1 MRIKR
6 GLFEFLSLF
15 ISLGFI
21 TLYSPSPVD
30 GVMPIGQIQGR
41 EMISPFLDQKVTFR
55 GIVTGTIEDQ
65 NTRGLRYYTFFAQ
78 DLLGFE
84 DGDPL
89 SSDGIAIFLGR
100 KKPLVSTGDIVY
112 VTGKVTEYYG
122 LTEIDDDGLWLTIES
137 RNNPLPMPVEL
148 DPPAAMQE
156 SETYFERLEGMF
168 VSVPRA
174 VTVGPTHEGCGL
186 AIVREDT
193 QLERVF
199 RRDVSDPAGQIINV
213 INASDVDCTGLPPLA
228 VGDLVEGLEGPLTF
242 HFDRYK
248 IIQQNLSD
256 LELSQAEHEVLSSYI
271 PLAPSQVSVASFNL
285 DNYFDVVD
293 DTGDI
298 AEPKFNEV
306 ELAQKQEKL
315 TSTIADVLSCPTLIG
330 VQEVENVSLLIELSD
345 RLIPKCG
352 FTYAVSHLDAPDS
365 RGSDLALL
373 SDPRRVD
380 VLTVSQHQTCSIL
393 ETGVFD
399 PSIQCPNGKE
409 PLFSRP
415 PLLVNLDINGQP
427 LSIFI
432 NHFKSKREGEIE
444 TAPRRLAQAQ
454 HLLELV
460 SATIT
465 PDKDTATMVLGDFND
480 YDKSSVMEVLLDS
493 GSLIDGLEEIPEVE
507 RYSYIFDGASQ
518 LVDWILVT
526 PWLKERIVKSNIFH
540 INADYP
546 YQIGQSLQDDEIYL
560 RSGDHDIPLL
570 VLDLAEDFKGVVEIP
585 AVEESSAKLLE
596 EIPATATLPTP
607 KELDPAPTPMAT
619 TEDIVV
625 DIENTPELPL
635 RDGESTQNEN
645 IEIIQREDGAS
656 RYIPDWTIALAG
668 STLIVAA
675 VLVFLWLR
683 HRRADG

>member
-21 TLYSPSPVD
+21 SLFSPRPAD

-41 EMISPFLDQKVTFR
+41 EMISPYLEKKVTFR
-55 GIVTGTIEDQ
+55 GVVTGAIEDQ
-65 NTRGLRYYTFFAQ
+65 NTRGTVYYTIFAQ
-78 DLLGFE
+78 DLPGFE
-84 DGDPL
+84 DGDHL

-100 KKPLVSTGDIVY
+100 NKPLVATGDIIN

-122 LTEIDDDGLWLTIES
+122 LTEIDDEGLWLTIES
-137 RNNPLPMPVEL
+137 HNNPLPLSVEL
-148 DPPAAMQE
+148 NPPAGMQE
-156 SETYFERLEGMF
+156 SEIYFERLEGMF
-168 VSVPRA
+168 VSVPKA
-174 VTVGPTHEGCGL
+174 VTVGPAHEGCGL

-199 RRDVSDPAGQIINV
+199 RRDINDPAGMIINV
-213 INASDVDCTGLPPLA
+213 INATDVDCTGLPPLA
-228 VGDLVEGLEGPLTF
+228 IGDLVEGLAGPLTF

-248 IIQQNLSD
+248 IIQRNLED
-256 LELSQAEHEVLSSYI
+256 LEYFQADHEVKSSHI
-271 PLAPSQVSVASFNL
+271 PLTPSQVSLASFNL
-285 DNYFDVVD
+285 DDYFDVVD

-298 AEPKFNEV
+298 AEPKYNEV

-315 TSTIADVLSCPTLIG
+315 TSAIADVLSCPTLIG
-330 VQEVENVSLLIELSD
+330 VQEVEKELLLIELSD

-373 SDPRRVD
+373 SDQRRVD
-380 VLTVSQHQTCSIL
+380 VLTISQHQSCSVL

-399 PSIQCPNGKE
+399 PSIKCQNGEE

-415 PLLVNLDINGQP
+415 PLLVNVDIDGQS

-432 NHFKSKREGEIE
+432 NHFKSKRGGELE

-460 SATIT
+460 SATMT
-465 PDKDTATMVLGDFND
+465 PDKDTAIVVLGDFND
-480 YDKSSVMEVLLDS
+480 YDKSSVMEILLES
-493 GSLIDGLEEIPEVE
+493 GSLIDGLERVPESE

-526 PWLKERIVKSNIFH
+526 PWLKDRIVSANIFH

-546 YQIGQSLQDDEIYL
+546 YQLGLSLNDDEIHL
-560 RSGDHDIPLL
+560 RSSDHDIPLV
-570 VLDLAEDFKGVVEIP
+570 VLDFAEDFDRVVGNP
-585 AVEESSAKLLE
+585 AIEESSENLVE
-596 EIPATATLPTP
+596 GISATAVIPSP
-607 KELDPAPTPMAT
+607 IELDPALTPTASA
-619 TEDIVV
+619 EDILE
-625 DIENTPELPL
+625 DNENVTELPL
-635 RDGESTQNEN
+635 VEGEASNNEN
-645 IEIIQREDGAS
+645 TELTQKEDGVN
-656 RYIPDWTIALAG
+656 RYRPVWTTALAG
-668 STLIVAA
+668 SA
-675 VLVFLWLR
+675 VIIAIGLVFMWLR
-683 HRRADG
+683 HSRASG

>member
-21 TLYSPSPVD
+21 SLYSPRPAD

-41 EMISPFLDQKVTFR
+41 EMISPYLEKKVTFR
-55 GIVTGTIEDQ
+55 GVVTGAIEDQ
-65 NTRGLRYYTFFAQ
+65 NTRGTVYYTIFAQ
-78 DLLGFE
+78 DLPGFE
-84 DGDPL
+84 DGDHL

-100 KKPLVSTGDIVY
+100 NKPLVATGDIIN

-122 LTEIDDDGLWLTIES
+122 LTEIDDEGLWLTIES
-137 RNNPLPMPVEL
+137 HNNPLPLSVEL
-148 DPPAAMQE
+148 NPPAGMQE

-168 VSVPRA
+168 VSVPKA
-174 VTVGPTHEGCGL
+174 VTVGPAHEGCGL

-199 RRDVSDPAGQIINV
+199 RRDINDPAGMIINV
-213 INASDVDCTGLPPLA
+213 INATDVDCTGLPPLA
-228 VGDLVEGLEGPLTF
+228 IGDLVEGLAGPLTF

-248 IIQQNLSD
+248 IIQRNLED
-256 LELSQAEHEVLSSYI
+256 LEYFQADHEVKSSHI
-271 PLAPSQVSVASFNL
+271 PLTPSQVSLASFNL
-285 DNYFDVVD
+285 DDYFDVVD

-298 AEPKFNEV
+298 AEPKYNEV

-315 TSTIADVLSCPTLIG
+315 TSAIADVLSCPTLIG
-330 VQEVENVSLLIELSD
+330 VQEVEKELLLIELSD

-373 SDPRRVD
+373 SDQRRVD
-380 VLTVSQHQTCSIL
+380 VLTISQHQSCSVL

-399 PSIQCPNGKE
+399 PSIKCQNGEE

-415 PLLVNLDINGQP
+415 PLLVNVDIDGQS

-432 NHFKSKREGEIE
+432 NHFKSKRGGELE

-460 SATIT
+460 SATMT
-465 PDKDTATMVLGDFND
+465 PDKDTAIVVLGDFND
-480 YDKSSVMEVLLDS
+480 YDKSSVMEILLES
-493 GSLIDGLEEIPEVE
+493 GSLIDGLERVPESE

-526 PWLKERIVKSNIFH
+526 PWLKDRIVSANIFH

-546 YQIGQSLQDDEIYL
+546 YQLGLSLNDDEIHL
-560 RSGDHDIPLL
+560 RSSDHDIPLV
-570 VLDLAEDFKGVVEIP
+570 VLDFAEDFDRVVGNP
-585 AVEESSAKLLE
+585 AIEESSENLVE
-596 EIPATATLPTP
+596 GISATAVIPSP
-607 KELDPAPTPMAT
+607 IELDPALTPTASA
-619 TEDIVV
+619 EDILE
-625 DIENTPELPL
+625 DNENVTELPL
-635 RDGESTQNEN
+635 VEGEASNNEN
-645 IEIIQREDGAS
+645 TELTQKEDGVN
-656 RYIPDWTIALAG
+656 RYRPVWTTALAG
-668 STLIVAA
+668 SA
-675 VLVFLWLR
+675 VIIAIGLVFMWLR
-683 HRRADG
+683 HSRASG

>member
-21 TLYSPSPVD
+21 SLYSPRPAD

-41 EMISPFLDQKVTFR
+41 EMISPYLEKKVTFR
-55 GIVTGTIEDQ
+55 GIVTGAIEDQ
-65 NTRGLRYYTFFAQ
+65 NTRGTVYYTIFAQ
-78 DLLGFE
+78 DLPGFE

-100 KKPLVSTGDIVY
+100 NKPQVATGDIIY
-112 VTGKVTEYYG
+112 VSGKVTEYYG
-122 LTEIDDDGLWLTIES
+122 LTEIDDEGLWLTIES
-137 RNNPLPMPVEL
+137 HNNPLPLSVEL
-148 DPPAAMQE
+148 NPPAGMQE

-168 VSVPRA
+168 VSVSRA

-186 AIVREDT
+186 AIIREDT

-199 RRDVSDPAGQIINV
+199 RRNINDPSGMIINV

-228 VGDLVEGLEGPLTF
+228 IGDRVAGLMGPLTF

-248 IIQQNLSD
+248 IIQQNLED
-256 LELSQAEHEVLSSYI
+256 LEYFQADHQLLSSHI
-271 PLAPSQVSVASFNL
+271 PLTPSQVSLASFNL
-285 DNYFDVVD
+285 DDYFDVVD

-306 ELAQKQEKL
+306 ELARKQEKL
-315 TSTIADVLSCPTLIG
+315 TSAIADVLSCPTLIG
-330 VQEVENVSLLIELSD
+330 VQEVENELLLIELSD

-373 SDPRRVD
+373 SDPRRVN
-380 VLTVSQHQTCSIL
+380 VLTISQHQSCSVL

-399 PSIQCPNGKE
+399 PTIQCPNGEE

-415 PLLVNLDINGQP
+415 PLLVNVDIDGQS

-432 NHFKSKREGEIE
+432 NHFKSKRGGELE

-460 SATIT
+460 SATMA
-465 PDKDTATMVLGDFND
+465 PDRDTAIVVLGDFND
-480 YDKSSVMEVLLDS
+480 YDKSSVMEVLLES
-493 GSLIDGLEEIPEVE
+493 GILIDGLERVPESE

-526 PWLKERIVKSNIFH
+526 PWLKDRIVSANIFH

-546 YQIGQSLQDDEIYL
+546 YQLGLSLNDVEIHL
-560 RSGDHDIPLL
+560 RSSDHDIPLV
-570 VLDLAEDFKGVVEIP
+570 VLDFAEDFDQVVENPSIEGSSVYL
-585 AVEESSAKLLE
+585 VEG
-596 EIPATATLPTP
+596 IPATAAIPSP
-607 KELDPAPTPMAT
+607 IELDPALTPTAS
-619 TEDIVV
+619 TEDILE
-625 DIENTPELPL
+625 DSENITELPL
-635 RDGESTQNEN
+635 AEGEATNNEN
-645 IEIIQREDGAS
+645 TDLIQKEDGVN
-656 RYIPDWTIALAG
+656 RYRPVWTTVLAG
-668 STLIVAA
+668 SA
-675 VLVFLWLR
+675 VIIAVGLVFMWLR
-683 HRRADG
+683 HTKASG

>member
-21 TLYSPSPVD
+21 SLYSPRPAD

-41 EMISPFLDQKVTFR
+41 EMISPYLEKKVTFR
-55 GIVTGTIEDQ
+55 GVVTGAIEDQ
-65 NTRGLRYYTFFAQ
+65 NTRGTVYYTIFAQ
-78 DLLGFE
+78 DLPGFE
-84 DGDPL
+84 DGDHL

-100 KKPLVSTGDIVY
+100 NKPLVATGDIIN

-122 LTEIDDDGLWLTIES
+122 LTEIDDEGLWLTIES
-137 RNNPLPMPVEL
+137 HNNPLPLSVEL
-148 DPPAAMQE
+148 NPPAGMQE

-168 VSVPRA
+168 VSVPKA
-174 VTVGPTHEGCGL
+174 VTVGPAHEGCGL

-199 RRDVSDPAGQIINV
+199 RRDINDPAGMIINV
-213 INASDVDCTGLPPLA
+213 INATDVDCTGLPPLA
-228 VGDLVEGLEGPLTF
+228 IGDLVEGLAGPLTF

-248 IIQQNLSD
+248 IIQQNLED
-256 LELSQAEHEVLSSYI
+256 LEYFQADHEVKSSHI
-271 PLAPSQVSVASFNL
+271 PLTPSQISLASFNL
-285 DNYFDVVD
+285 DDYFDVVD

-298 AEPKFNEV
+298 AEPKYNEV

-315 TSTIADVLSCPTLIG
+315 TSAIADVLSCPTLIG
-330 VQEVENVSLLIELSD
+330 VQEVEKELLLIELSD

-373 SDPRRVD
+373 SDQRRVD
-380 VLTVSQHQTCSIL
+380 VLTISQHQSCSVL

-399 PSIQCPNGKE
+399 PSIKCQNGEE

-415 PLLVNLDINGQP
+415 PLLVNVDIDGQS

-432 NHFKSKREGEIE
+432 NHFKSKRGGELE

-460 SATIT
+460 SATMT
-465 PDKDTATMVLGDFND
+465 PDKDTAIVVLGDFND
-480 YDKSSVMEVLLDS
+480 YDKSSVMEILLES
-493 GSLIDGLEEIPEVE
+493 GSLIDGLERVPESE

-526 PWLKERIVKSNIFH
+526 PWLKDRIVSANIFH

-546 YQIGQSLQDDEIYL
+546 YQLGLSLNDDEIHL
-560 RSGDHDIPLL
+560 RSSDHDIPLV
-570 VLDLAEDFKGVVEIP
+570 VLDFAEDFDRVVGNP
-585 AVEESSAKLLE
+585 AIEESSENLVE
-596 EIPATATLPTP
+596 GISATAVIPSP
-607 KELDPAPTPMAT
+607 IELDPALTPTASA
-619 TEDIVV
+619 EDILE
-625 DIENTPELPL
+625 DNENVTELPL
-635 RDGESTQNEN
+635 VEGEASNNEN
-645 IEIIQREDGAS
+645 TELTQKEDGVN
-656 RYIPDWTIALAG
+656 RYRSVWTTALAG
-668 STLIVAA
+668 SA
-675 VLVFLWLR
+675 VIIAIGLVFMWLR
-683 HRRADG
+683 HSRASG

>member
-21 TLYSPSPVD
+21 SLYSPRPAD

-41 EMISPFLDQKVTFR
+41 EMISPYLEKKVTFR
-55 GIVTGTIEDQ
+55 GVVTGAIEDQ
-65 NTRGLRYYTFFAQ
+65 NTRGTVYYTIFAQ
-78 DLLGFE
+78 DLPGFE
-84 DGDPL
+84 DGDHL

-100 KKPLVSTGDIVY
+100 NKPLVATGDIIN

-122 LTEIDDDGLWLTIES
+122 LTEIDDEGLWLTIES
-137 RNNPLPMPVEL
+137 HNNPLPLSVEL
-148 DPPAAMQE
+148 NPPAGMQE

-168 VSVPRA
+168 VSVPKA
-174 VTVGPTHEGCGL
+174 VTVGPAHEGCGL

-199 RRDVSDPAGQIINV
+199 RRDINDPAGMIINV
-213 INASDVDCTGLPPLA
+213 INATDVDCTGLPPLA
-228 VGDLVEGLEGPLTF
+228 IGDLVEGLAGPLTF

-248 IIQQNLSD
+248 IIQQNLED
-256 LELSQAEHEVLSSYI
+256 LEYFQADHEVKSSHI
-271 PLAPSQVSVASFNL
+271 PLTPSQISLASFNL
-285 DNYFDVVD
+285 DDYFDVVD

-298 AEPKFNEV
+298 AEPKYNEV

-315 TSTIADVLSCPTLIG
+315 TSAIADVLSCPTLIG
-330 VQEVENVSLLIELSD
+330 VQEVEKELLLIELSD

-373 SDPRRVD
+373 SDQRRVD
-380 VLTVSQHQTCSIL
+380 VLTISQHQSCSVL

-399 PSIQCPNGKE
+399 PSIKCQNGEE

-415 PLLVNLDINGQP
+415 PLLVNVDIDGQS

-432 NHFKSKREGEIE
+432 NHFKSKRGGELE

-460 SATIT
+460 SATMT
-465 PDKDTATMVLGDFND
+465 PDKDTAIVVLGDFND
-480 YDKSSVMEVLLDS
+480 YDKSSVMEILLES
-493 GSLIDGLEEIPEVE
+493 GSLIDGLERVPESE

-526 PWLKERIVKSNIFH
+526 PWLKDRIVSANIFH

-546 YQIGQSLQDDEIYL
+546 YQLGLSLNDDEIHL
-560 RSGDHDIPLL
+560 RSSDHDIPLV
-570 VLDLAEDFKGVVEIP
+570 VLDFAEDFDRVVGNP
-585 AVEESSAKLLE
+585 AIEESSENLVE
-596 EIPATATLPTP
+596 GISATAVIPSP
-607 KELDPAPTPMAT
+607 IELDPALTPTASA
-619 TEDIVV
+619 EDILE
-625 DIENTPELPL
+625 DNENVTELPL
-635 RDGESTQNEN
+635 VEGEASNNEN
-645 IEIIQREDGAS
+645 TELTQKEDGVN
-656 RYIPDWTIALAG
+656 RYRPVWTTALAG
-668 STLIVAA
+668 SA
-675 VLVFLWLR
+675 VIIAIGLVFMWLR
-683 HRRADG
+683 HSRASG

>member
-21 TLYSPSPVD
+21 SLYSPRPAD

-41 EMISPFLDQKVTFR
+41 EMISPYLEKKVTFR
-55 GIVTGTIEDQ
+55 GVVTGAIEDQ
-65 NTRGLRYYTFFAQ
+65 NTRGTVYYTIFAQ
-78 DLLGFE
+78 DLPGFE
-84 DGDPL
+84 DGDHL

-100 KKPLVSTGDIVY
+100 NKPLVATGDIIN

-122 LTEIDDDGLWLTIES
+122 LTEIDDEGLWLTIES
-137 RNNPLPMPVEL
+137 HNNPLPLSVEL
-148 DPPAAMQE
+148 NPPAGMQE

-168 VSVPRA
+168 VSVPKA
-174 VTVGPTHEGCGL
+174 VTVGPAHEGCGL

-199 RRDVSDPAGQIINV
+199 RRDINDPAGMIINV
-213 INASDVDCTGLPPLA
+213 INATDVDCTGLPPLA
-228 VGDLVEGLEGPLTF
+228 IGDLVEGLAGPLTF

-248 IIQQNLSD
+248 IIQRNLED
-256 LELSQAEHEVLSSYI
+256 LEYFQADHEVKSSHI
-271 PLAPSQVSVASFNL
+271 PLTPSQVSLASFNL
-285 DNYFDVVD
+285 DDYFDVVD

-298 AEPKFNEV
+298 AEPKYNEV

-315 TSTIADVLSCPTLIG
+315 TSAIADVLSCPTLIG
-330 VQEVENVSLLIELSD
+330 VQEVEKELLLIELSD

-373 SDPRRVD
+373 SDQRRVD
-380 VLTVSQHQTCSIL
+380 VLTISQHQSCSVL

-399 PSIQCPNGKE
+399 PSIKCQNGEE

-415 PLLVNLDINGQP
+415 PLLVNVDIDGQS

-432 NHFKSKREGEIE
+432 NHFKSKRGGELE

-460 SATIT
+460 SATMT
-465 PDKDTATMVLGDFND
+465 PDKDTAIVVLGDFND
-480 YDKSSVMEVLLDS
+480 YDKSSVMEILLES
-493 GSLIDGLEEIPEVE
+493 GSLIDGLERVPESE

-526 PWLKERIVKSNIFH
+526 PWLKDRIVSANIFH

-546 YQIGQSLQDDEIYL
+546 YQLGLSLNDDEIHL
-560 RSGDHDIPLL
+560 RSSDHDIPLV
-570 VLDLAEDFKGVVEIP
+570 VLDFAEDFDRVVGNP
-585 AVEESSAKLLE
+585 AIEESSENLVE
-596 EIPATATLPTP
+596 GISATAVIPSP
-607 KELDPAPTPMAT
+607 IELDPALTPTASA
-619 TEDIVV
+619 EDILE
-625 DIENTPELPL
+625 DNENVTELPL
-635 RDGESTQNEN
+635 VEGEASNNEN
-645 IEIIQREDGAS
+645 TELTQKEDGVN
-656 RYIPDWTIALAG
+656 RYRSVWTTALAG
-668 STLIVAA
+668 SA
-675 VLVFLWLR
+675 VIIAIGLVFMWLR
-683 HRRADG
+683 HSRASG

>member
-21 TLYSPSPVD
+21 SLYSPRPAEA
-30 GVMPIGQIQGR
+30 VMPIGQIQGR
-41 EMISPFLDQKVTFR
+41 EMISPLLNQKVTFR
-55 GIVTGTIEDQ
+55 GIVTGVIEDQ
-65 NTRGLRYYTFFAQ
+65 NTRGRVYYTIFAQ
-78 DLLGFE
+78 DLPGFE

-100 KKPLVSTGDIVY
+100 NKPQVATGDIIY
-112 VTGKVTEYYG
+112 VSGKVTEYYG
-122 LTEIDDDGLWLTIES
+122 LTEIDDTGLWLTIES
-137 RNNPLPMPVEL
+137 RNNPLPLSVEL
-148 DPPAAMQE
+148 DPPAGMQE

-174 VTVGPTHEGCGL
+174 VTVGPTHEGCGM
-186 AIVREDT
+186 AIIREDT

-199 RRDVSDPAGQIINV
+199 RRNINDPAGMIINV

-228 VGDLVEGLEGPLTF
+228 IGDRVEGLMGPLTF

-248 IIQQNLSD
+248 IIQQNLED
-256 LELSQAEHEVLSSYI
+256 LEYFQADHQFLSSHI
-271 PLAPSQVSVASFNL
+271 PLTPSQVSLASFNL
-285 DNYFDVVD
+285 DDYFDVVD

-306 ELAQKQEKL
+306 ELARKQEKL
-315 TSTIADVLSCPTLIG
+315 TSAIADVLSCPTLIG
-330 VQEVENVSLLIELSD
+330 VQEVENELLLMELSD

-352 FTYAVSHLDAPDS
+352 FSYAVSHLDAPDV

-373 SDPRRVD
+373 SDPRRVN
-380 VLTVSQHQTCSIL
+380 VLTVSQHQSCSIL

-399 PSIQCPNGKE
+399 PTIQCPNGEE

-415 PLLVNLDINGQP
+415 PLLVNVDIDGQS

-432 NHFKSKREGEIE
+432 NHFKSKRGGELE

-454 HLLELV
+454 HLLDLV
-460 SATIT
+460 SATMA
-465 PDKDTATMVLGDFND
+465 PDRDTAIVVLGDFND
-480 YDKSSVMEVLLDS
+480 YDKSSVMEVLLES
-493 GSLIDGLEEIPEVE
+493 GILIDGLERVPESE

-526 PWLKERIVKSNIFH
+526 PWLKDRIVSANIFH

-546 YQIGQSLQDDEIYL
+546 YQLGLSLNDVEIHL
-560 RSGDHDIPLL
+560 RTSDHDIPFV
-570 VLDLAEDFKGVVEIP
+570 VLDFAEDFDQVVENP
-585 AVEESSAKLLE
+585 AIEESSENLIE
-596 EIPATATLPTP
+596 GNSATAAIPSP
-607 KELDPAPTPMAT
+607 IELDPALTPTAS
-619 TEDIVV
+619 TEDILEGS
-625 DIENTPELPL
+625 ENITELPL
-635 RDGESTQNEN
+635 AEGEATNNEN
-645 IEIIQREDGAS
+645 TELIQKEDGVN
-656 RYIPDWTIALAG
+656 RYKPDWTTVLAG
-668 STLIVAA
+668 SA
-675 VLVFLWLR
+675 VIIAVGLVFMWLR
-683 HRRADG
+683 HTKASG

>member
-21 TLYSPSPVD
+21 SLYSPRPAD

-41 EMISPFLDQKVTFR
+41 EMISPYLEKKVTFR
-55 GIVTGTIEDQ
+55 GVVTGAIEDQ
-65 NTRGLRYYTFFAQ
+65 NTRGTVYYTIFAQ
-78 DLLGFE
+78 DLPGFE
-84 DGDPL
+84 DGDHL

-100 KKPLVSTGDIVY
+100 NKPLVATGDIIN

-122 LTEIDDDGLWLTIES
+122 LTEIDDEGLWLTIES
-137 RNNPLPMPVEL
+137 HNNPLPLSVEL
-148 DPPAAMQE
+148 NPPAGMQE

-168 VSVPRA
+168 VSVPKA
-174 VTVGPTHEGCGL
+174 VTVGPAHEGCGL

-199 RRDVSDPAGQIINV
+199 RRDINDPAGMIINV
-213 INASDVDCTGLPPLA
+213 INATDVDCTGLPPLA
-228 VGDLVEGLEGPLTF
+228 IGDLVEGLAGPLTF

-248 IIQQNLSD
+248 IIQQNLED
-256 LELSQAEHEVLSSYI
+256 LEYFQADHEVKSSHI
-271 PLAPSQVSVASFNL
+271 PLTPSQVSLASFNL
-285 DNYFDVVD
+285 DDYFDVVD

-298 AEPKFNEV
+298 AEPKYNEV

-315 TSTIADVLSCPTLIG
+315 TSAIADVLSCPTLIG
-330 VQEVENVSLLIELSD
+330 VQEVEKELLLIELSD

-373 SDPRRVD
+373 SDQRRVD
-380 VLTVSQHQTCSIL
+380 VLTISQHQSCSVL

-399 PSIQCPNGKE
+399 PSIKCQNGEE

-415 PLLVNLDINGQP
+415 PLLVNVDIDGQS

-432 NHFKSKREGEIE
+432 NHFKSKRGGELE

-460 SATIT
+460 SATMT
-465 PDKDTATMVLGDFND
+465 PDKDTAIVVLGDFND
-480 YDKSSVMEVLLDS
+480 YDKSSVMEILLES
-493 GSLIDGLEEIPEVE
+493 GSLIDGLERVPESE

-526 PWLKERIVKSNIFH
+526 PWLKDRIVSANIFH

-546 YQIGQSLQDDEIYL
+546 YQLGLSLNDDEIHL
-560 RSGDHDIPLL
+560 RSSDHDIPLV
-570 VLDLAEDFKGVVEIP
+570 VLDFAEDFDRVVGNP
-585 AVEESSAKLLE
+585 AIEESSENLVE
-596 EIPATATLPTP
+596 GISATAVIPSP
-607 KELDPAPTPMAT
+607 IELDPALTPTASA
-619 TEDIVV
+619 EDILE
-625 DIENTPELPL
+625 DNENVTELPL
-635 RDGESTQNEN
+635 VEGEASNNEN
-645 IEIIQREDGAS
+645 TELTQKEDGVN
-656 RYIPDWTIALAG
+656 RYRPVWTTALAG
-668 STLIVAA
+668 SA
-675 VLVFLWLR
+675 VIIAIGLVFMWLR
-683 HRRADG
+683 HSRASG

>member
-21 TLYSPSPVD
+21 SLYSPRPAD

-41 EMISPFLDQKVTFR
+41 EMISPYLEKKVTFR
-55 GIVTGTIEDQ
+55 GVVTGAIEDQ
-65 NTRGLRYYTFFAQ
+65 NTRGTVYYTIFAQ
-78 DLLGFE
+78 DLPGFE
-84 DGDPL
+84 DGDHL

-100 KKPLVSTGDIVY
+100 NKPLVATGDIIN

-122 LTEIDDDGLWLTIES
+122 LTEIDDEGLWLTIES
-137 RNNPLPMPVEL
+137 HNNPLPLSVEL
-148 DPPAAMQE
+148 NPPAGMQE

-168 VSVPRA
+168 VSVPKA
-174 VTVGPTHEGCGL
+174 VTVGPAHEGCGL

-199 RRDVSDPAGQIINV
+199 RRDINDPAGMIINV
-213 INASDVDCTGLPPLA
+213 INATDVDCTGLPPLA
-228 VGDLVEGLEGPLTF
+228 IGDLVEGLAGPLTF

-248 IIQQNLSD
+248 IIQRNLED
-256 LELSQAEHEVLSSYI
+256 LEYFQADHEVKSSHI
-271 PLAPSQVSVASFNL
+271 PLTPSQVSLASFNL
-285 DNYFDVVD
+285 DDYFDVVD

-298 AEPKFNEV
+298 AEPKYNEV

-315 TSTIADVLSCPTLIG
+315 TSAIADVLSCPTLIG
-330 VQEVENVSLLIELSD
+330 VQEVEKELLLIELSD

-373 SDPRRVD
+373 SDQRRVD
-380 VLTVSQHQTCSIL
+380 VLTISQHQSCSVL

-399 PSIQCPNGKE
+399 PSIKCQNGEE

-415 PLLVNLDINGQP
+415 PLLVNVDIDGQS

-432 NHFKSKREGEIE
+432 NHFKSKRGGELE

-460 SATIT
+460 SATMT
-465 PDKDTATMVLGDFND
+465 PDKDTTIVVLGDFND
-480 YDKSSVMEVLLDS
+480 YDKSSVMEILLES
-493 GSLIDGLEEIPEVE
+493 GSLIDGLERVPESE

-526 PWLKERIVKSNIFH
+526 PWLKDRIVSANIFH

-546 YQIGQSLQDDEIYL
+546 YQLGLSLNDDEIHL
-560 RSGDHDIPLL
+560 RSSDHDIPLV
-570 VLDLAEDFKGVVEIP
+570 VLDFAEDFDRVVGNP
-585 AVEESSAKLLE
+585 AIEESSENLVE
-596 EIPATATLPTP
+596 GISATAVIPSP
-607 KELDPAPTPMAT
+607 IELDPALTPTASA
-619 TEDIVV
+619 EDILE
-625 DIENTPELPL
+625 DNENVTELPL
-635 RDGESTQNEN
+635 VEGEASNNEN
-645 IEIIQREDGAS
+645 TELTQKEDGVN
-656 RYIPDWTIALAG
+656 RYRSVWTTALAG
-668 STLIVAA
+668 SA
-675 VLVFLWLR
+675 VIIAIGLVFMWLR
-683 HRRADG
+683 HSRASG